1 MSSFAVEHP
10 ARRQTRAVILLPV
23 RRRRNMNKFAL
34 CVLMAI
40 APLALSQE
48 KSPTPPPSP
57 APATEAP
64 VPNLKKDLMARDKIF
79 YVCSDTFYVKKEELE
94 KGLLNRKE
102 FDAWGL
108 MVSKNEHDADAILFV
123 RRAPFQNNFP
133 YTVTDRQSG
142 IVIMGGEVNS
152 LGGTVPGKI
161 AAEIVDKLRPIYE
174 PKPAPA
180 KPATP

>member
-1 MSSFAVEHP
+1 
-10 ARRQTRAVILLPV
+10 
-23 RRRRNMNKFAL
+23 
-34 CVLMAI
+34 MAI

-48 KSPTPPPSP
+48 KSPTPAPSP

-64 VPNLKKDLMARDKIF
+64 VPNLKKDLMVRDKIF
-79 YVCSDTFYVKKEELE
+79 YVRSDTFWVKKEELE

-102 FDAWGL
+102 FNEWGL

-123 RRAPFQNNFP
+123 RRAPFQNNFA
-133 YTVTDRQSG
+133 YTVTDRESG
-142 IVIMGGEVNS
+142 IVILGGEVNS

-161 AAEIVDKLRPIYE
+161 AAEIVEKLKPIYE